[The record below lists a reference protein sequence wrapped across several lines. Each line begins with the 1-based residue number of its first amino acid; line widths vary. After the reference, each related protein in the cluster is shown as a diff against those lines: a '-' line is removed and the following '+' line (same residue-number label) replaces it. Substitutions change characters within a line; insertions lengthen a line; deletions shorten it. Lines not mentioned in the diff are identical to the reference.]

1 MDDTSATLRA
11 AACEVMAIDD
21 VTEGVASP
29 YVVFL
34 GSPPPRPDERGEGVR
49 LRGRLLLPADE
60 AYERLAQ
67 RFGMLG
73 FTPLLRREDQS
84 PASHVILALP
94 GQLRRANQRLGRA
107 GLLFAL
113 TLLSCLFA
121 GAQMVEGLTDVNWN
135 LLDGL
140 PYAAALL
147 GILAAHEMGH
157 YLTARRLGTPTSLP
171 YFLPM
176 PLGFGTFG
184 AVINMVAPPRNRRH
198 LLAIAAAGPLAGL
211 ALAVPVLLIGLSLS
225 RVEPLPD
232 AGLYSMEGNSILY
245 AALKF
250 AMFGELL
257 PGNGRDVMIH
267 PVAFAG
273 WAGLLVTGLNLI
285 PAGQLD
291 GGHIVYA
298 LVGERWASVILWIV
312 LAGLAL
318 LAFLWQGWILWLFL
332 IFLFGRM
339 RVAPLDDVTA
349 LTGRQQV
356 LALAMIAIFVLVFTP
371 IPLRIMG
378 A

>member
-1 MDDTSATLRA
+1 MDDTAAALRA
-11 AACEVMAIDD
+11 AALDVMAIDD

-34 GSPPPRPDERGEGVR
+34 GSPPPRPGERGQGVR
-49 LRGRLLLPADE
+49 LRGRLRVPADE
-60 AYERLAQ
+60 AYERVSR
-67 RFGMLG
+67 RFAALG
-73 FTPLLRREDQS
+73 FTPLLRRDEET
-84 PASHVILALP
+84 PTNHVILALP
-94 GQLRRANQRLGRA
+94 GQLRRASQRLGMA
-107 GLLFAL
+107 GLLFGL

-121 GAQMVEGLTDVNWN
+121 GAQMVEGLTAVNWN

-157 YLTARRLGTPTSLP
+157 YLTARRVGAPTSLP

-176 PLGFGTFG
+176 PFGFGTFG
-184 AVINMVAPPRNRRH
+184 AVINMAAPPRNRRH

-211 ALAVPVLLIGLSLS
+211 AVALPVLLIGLRLS
-225 RVEPLPD
+225 RVEPLPA
-232 AGLYSMEGNSILY
+232 AGEFMMEGNSLLY
-245 AALKF
+245 AGFKF
-250 AMFGELL
+250 LVFGQWL
-257 PGNGRDVMIH
+257 PANGVDVMIH

-273 WAGLLVTGLNLI
+273 WAGLLVTGLNLL

-298 LVGERWASVILWIV
+298 LLGERWARVILWVV
-312 LAGLAL
+312 LAALAG

-332 IFLFGRM
+332 IFLFGRL
-339 RVAPLDDVTA
+339 RVAPLDDVTP
-349 LTGRQQV
+349 LTGRQQ
-356 LALAMIAIFVLVFTP
+356 ALAVAMIVVFALVFSP
-371 IPLRIMG
+371 IPLRIVG

>member
-1 MDDTSATLRA
+1 MDTTTTALRA
-11 AACEVMAIDD
+11 AASDVMAIDD

-34 GSPPPRPDERGEGVR
+34 GSPPPRPGEHGQGVQ
-49 LRGRLLLPADE
+49 LRGRLLLPAE
-60 AYERLAQ
+60 QAYERLAQ
-67 RFGMLG
+67 RFAPLG
-73 FTPLLRREDQS
+73 FTPLLRREDES
-84 PASHVILALP
+84 PARQVILALP
-94 GQLRRANQRLGRA
+94 GQLRRANQRLGVA

-121 GAQMVEGLTDVNWN
+121 GAQMVEGLTAVNTN

-147 GILAAHEMGH
+147 GILGAHEMGH
-157 YLTARRLGTPTSLP
+157 YLTGRRFGAATSLP

-184 AVINMVAPPRNRRH
+184 AVISMAAPPRNRRH
-198 LLAIAAAGPLAGL
+198 LLLIAAAGPLAGL
-211 ALAVPVLLIGLSLS
+211 AVAIPVLLIGLSLS
-225 RVEPLPD
+225 RVAPLPA
-232 AGLYSMEGNSILY
+232 AGPYMMEGNSLLY

-250 AMFGELL
+250 AVFGELL
-257 PGNGRDVMIH
+257 PAGGRDVMIH

-273 WAGLLVTGLNLI
+273 WAGILVTGLNLL

-298 LVGERWASVILWIV
+298 LLGERWAQRVLWGV
-312 LAGLAL
+312 LAL
-318 LAFLWQGWILWLFL
+318 LAVLAFFWQGWLLWLFL
-332 IFLFGRM
+332 IFIFGRM

-349 LTGRQQV
+349 LTGGQRV
-356 LALAMIAIFVLVFTP
+356 LAVAMMAIFLLVFTP

-378 A
+378 G

>member
-1 MDDTSATLRA
+1 MDTTTLALRA
-11 AACEVMAIDD
+11 AASEVMTIDD

-49 LRGRLLLPADE
+49 LRGRLLLPAE
-60 AYERLAQ
+60 QAYDRLAQ
-67 RFGMLG
+67 RFGLLG
-73 FTPLLRREDQS
+73 FTPLLRQDEAT
-84 PASHVILALP
+84 PGGHVVLALP
-94 GQLRRANQRLGRA
+94 GQLRRATQRLGRA

-121 GAQMVEGLTDVNWN
+121 GAQMVEGLVEVNWN

-157 YLTARRLGTPTSLP
+157 YLTARRLGAATSLP
-171 YFLPM
+171 YFIPM

-184 AVINMVAPPRNRRH
+184 AVISMAAPPRNRRH

-211 ALAVPVLLIGLSLS
+211 AVAIPVLVIGLSLS
-225 RVEPLPD
+225 RVEPLPV
-232 AGLYSMEGNSILY
+232 GGEFMMEGNSLLY

-250 AMFGELL
+250 LVFGQLL
-257 PGNGRDVMIH
+257 PANGLDVMIH

-273 WAGLLVTGLNLI
+273 WAGILVTGLNLI

-298 LVGERWASVILWIV
+298 LLGERWAQRILWGV
-312 LAGLAL
+312 LVLLAGLA
-318 LAFLWQGWILWLFL
+318 FFWQGWILWLFL

-339 RVAPLDDVTA
+339 RVAPLDDVTP
-349 LTGRQQV
+349 LTGRQQ
-356 LALAMIAIFVLVFTP
+356 ALAVAMIIVFLLVFTP

-378 A
+378 G

>member
-1 MDDTSATLRA
+1 MNETSAALRTA
-11 AACEVMAIDD
+11 ALDVMAIDD

-34 GSPPPRPDERGEGVR
+34 GDPPPRPDEPSQGVR
-49 LRGRLLLPADE
+49 LRGRLLLPPDE
-60 AYERLAQ
+60 AYGRLTQ
-67 RFGMLG
+67 RYEMLG
-73 FTPLLRREDQS
+73 FTPLLRQEDES
-84 PASHVILALP
+84 SAIHTILALP

-121 GAQMVEGLTDVNWN
+121 GAQMVEGVTEVNWN

-184 AVINMVAPPRNRRH
+184 AVINMAAPPRNRRH

-211 ALAVPVLLIGLSLS
+211 AVALPVLLLGLSLS
-225 RVEPLPD
+225 QVEPLPTTG
-232 AGLYSMEGNSILY
+232 AYQMEGNSLLY

-250 AMFGELL
+250 LMFGKLL
-257 PGNGRDVMIH
+257 PANGQDVFIH

-298 LVGERWASVILWIV
+298 LLGERRSRIVLWIV
-312 LAGLAL
+312 LVALAGLA
-318 LAFLWQGWILWLFL
+318 FFWPGWILWLFL

-339 RVAPLDDVTA
+339 RLAPLDDVTR
-349 LTGRQQV
+349 LTPRQRV
-356 LALAMIAIFVLVFTP
+356 LAIAMLVIFVLVFTP
-371 IPLRIMG
+371 IPLRIIG

>member
-1 MDDTSATLRA
+1 
-11 AACEVMAIDD
+11 
-21 VTEGVASP
+21 
-29 YVVFL
+29 
-34 GSPPPRPDERGEGVR
+34 
-49 LRGRLLLPADE
+49 
-60 AYERLAQ
+60 
-67 RFGMLG
+67 
-73 FTPLLRREDQS
+73 
-84 PASHVILALP
+84 
-94 GQLRRANQRLGRA
+94 
-107 GLLFAL
+107 
-113 TLLSCLFA
+113 
-121 GAQMVEGLTDVNWN
+121 MVEGLTEVNWK

-140 PYAAALL
+140 PYALALL

-184 AVINMVAPPRNRRH
+184 AVINMAAPPRNRRH

-211 ALAVPVLLIGLSLS
+211 AVALPVLLLGLSLS
-225 RVEPLPD
+225 QVEPLPTSG
-232 AGLYSMEGNSILY
+232 AYQMEGNSLLY

-250 AMFGELL
+250 LMFGQLL
-257 PGNGRDVMIH
+257 PANGQDVFIH

-298 LVGERWASVILWIV
+298 LLGERRSRIVLWIV
-312 LAGLAL
+312 LVALAA
-318 LAFLWQGWILWLFL
+318 LAFFWQGWILWLFL

-339 RVAPLDDVTA
+339 RVAPLDDVTP
-349 LTGRQQV
+349 LTGRQQ
-356 LALAMIAIFVLVFTP
+356 ALAIAMIFIFILVFTP
-371 IPLRIMG
+371 IPLRIIG

>member
-1 MDDTSATLRA
+1 
-11 AACEVMAIDD
+11 
-21 VTEGVASP
+21 
-29 YVVFL
+29 
-34 GSPPPRPDERGEGVR
+34 
-49 LRGRLLLPADE
+49 
-60 AYERLAQ
+60 
-67 RFGMLG
+67 
-73 FTPLLRREDQS
+73 
-84 PASHVILALP
+84 
-94 GQLRRANQRLGRA
+94 LGRA

-121 GAQMVEGLTDVNWN
+121 GAQMVEGLTEVNWN

-184 AVINMVAPPRNRRH
+184 AVINMAAPPRNRRH

-211 ALAVPVLLIGLSLS
+211 AVALPVLLLGLSLS
-225 RVEPLPD
+225 QVEPLPTL
-232 AGLYSMEGNSILY
+232 GVYQMEGNSLLY

-250 AMFGELL
+250 LMFGQLL
-257 PGNGRDVMIH
+257 PANGQDVFIH

-298 LVGERWASVILWIV
+298 LLGERRARVIFWAV
-312 LAGLAL
+312 LAALAV
-318 LAFLWQGWILWLFL
+318 LAFFWQGWILWLFL

-339 RVAPLDDVTA
+339 RLAPLDDVTT
-349 LTGRQQV
+349 LTGRQQ
-356 LALAMIAIFVLVFTP
+356 ALAIAMIFIFILVFTP
-371 IPLRIMG
+371 IPLRIIG

>member
-1 MDDTSATLRA
+1 
-11 AACEVMAIDD
+11 
-21 VTEGVASP
+21 
-29 YVVFL
+29 
-34 GSPPPRPDERGEGVR
+34 
-49 LRGRLLLPADE
+49 
-60 AYERLAQ
+60 
-67 RFGMLG
+67 
-73 FTPLLRREDQS
+73 
-84 PASHVILALP
+84 
-94 GQLRRANQRLGRA
+94 
-107 GLLFAL
+107 
-113 TLLSCLFA
+113 
-121 GAQMVEGLTDVNWN
+121 MVEGLTEVNWK

-147 GILAAHEMGH
+147 GILGAHEMGH

-184 AVINMVAPPRNRRH
+184 AVINMAAPPRNRRH

-211 ALAVPVLLIGLSLS
+211 AVALPVLLLGLSLS
-225 RVEPLPD
+225 QVEPLPTSG
-232 AGLYSMEGNSILY
+232 AYQMEGNSLLY

-250 AMFGELL
+250 LLFGQLL
-257 PGNGRDVMIH
+257 PANGQDVFIH

-298 LVGERWASVILWIV
+298 LLGERRSRIVLWIV
-312 LAGLAL
+312 LVALAA
-318 LAFLWQGWILWLFL
+318 LAFFWQGWILWLFL

-339 RVAPLDDVTA
+339 RLAPLDDVTR
-349 LTGRQQV
+349 LTGRQQ
-356 LALAMIAIFVLVFTP
+356 ALAIAMIFIFILVFTP
-371 IPLRIMG
+371 IPLRIIG

>member
-1 MDDTSATLRA
+1 MDDTTAALRTA
-11 AACEVMAIDD
+11 ALDVMAIDD

-34 GSPPPRPDERGEGVR
+34 GSPPPRPDEPGQGVR
-49 LRGRLLLPADE
+49 LRGRLLLAPDE
-60 AYERLAQ
+60 AYDRLAQ
-67 RFGMLG
+67 RYGLLG
-73 FTPLLRREDQS
+73 FTPLLRQEDES
-84 PASHVILALP
+84 SAIHTILALP

-121 GAQMVEGLTDVNWN
+121 GAQMVEGLTEVNWK

-147 GILAAHEMGH
+147 GILGAHEMGH

-184 AVINMVAPPRNRRH
+184 AVINMAAPPRNRRH

-211 ALAVPVLLIGLSLS
+211 AVALPVLLLGLSLS
-225 RVEPLPD
+225 QVEPLPTSG
-232 AGLYSMEGNSILY
+232 AYQMEGNSLLY

-250 AMFGELL
+250 LMFGQLL
-257 PGNGRDVMIH
+257 PANGQDVFIH

-298 LVGERWASVILWIV
+298 LLGERRSRIVLWIV
-312 LAGLAL
+312 LVALAA
-318 LAFLWQGWILWLFL
+318 LAFFWQGWILWLFL

-339 RVAPLDDVTA
+339 RLAPLDDVTR
-349 LTGRQQV
+349 LTGRQQ
-356 LALAMIAIFVLVFTP
+356 ALAIAMIFIFILVFTP
-371 IPLRIMG
+371 IPLRIIG

>member
-1 MDDTSATLRA
+1 MNETSAALRA
-11 AACEVMAIDD
+11 AASDVMAIDD

-34 GSPPPRPDERGEGVR
+34 GDPPPRPDEPGHGVR
-49 LRGRLLLPADE
+49 LRGRLLLPSDQ
-60 AYERLAQ
+60 AYDRLTQ
-67 RFGMLG
+67 RYGRLG
-73 FTPLLRREDQS
+73 FTPLLRPDEDS
-84 PASHVILALP
+84 PAGQVILALP
-94 GQLRRANQRLGRA
+94 GQLRRASQRLGRA

-121 GAQMVEGLTDVNWN
+121 GAQMVDGVTEVNWN

-184 AVINMVAPPRNRRH
+184 AVINMAAPPRNRRH

-211 ALAVPVLLIGLSLS
+211 AVALPVLLLGLSLS
-225 RVEPLPD
+225 RVEPLPT
-232 AGLYSMEGNSILY
+232 AGAYQMEGNSLLY

-250 AMFGELL
+250 LMFGQLL
-257 PGNGRDVMIH
+257 PANGQDVFIH

-291 GGHIVYA
+291 GGHVVYA
-298 LVGERWASVILWIV
+298 LLGERWSRIVLWIV
-312 LAGLAL
+312 LVALAG

-339 RVAPLDDVTA
+339 RLAPLDDVTR
-349 LTGRQQV
+349 LTPRQQV
-356 LALAMIAIFVLVFTP
+356 LAIAMIIIFFLVFTP
-371 IPLRIMG
+371 IPLRIVG

>member
-1 MDDTSATLRA
+1 MDDTAAALRA
-11 AACEVMAIDD
+11 AASDVMAIDD

-34 GSPPPRPDERGEGVR
+34 GSPPPRPDERGQGLR
-49 LRGRLLLPADE
+49 LRGRLLLPSDV
-60 AYERLAQ
+60 AYSRLAT
-67 RFGMLG
+67 RFTALG
-73 FTPLLRREDQS
+73 FTPLLRQEDGATPVQ
-84 PASHVILALP
+84 VILALP
-94 GQLRRANQRLGRA
+94 GQLRRASQRLGVA
-107 GLLFAL
+107 SLLFAL

-121 GAQMVEGLTDVNWN
+121 GAQMVEGLTAVNWN

-157 YLTARRLGTPTSLP
+157 YLTARRVGAPTSLP

-184 AVINMVAPPRNRRH
+184 AVISMAAPPRNRRH

-211 ALAVPVLLIGLSLS
+211 AVAIPVLLIGLSLS
-225 RVEPLPD
+225 RVEPLPA
-232 AGLYSMEGNSILY
+232 AGEFMMEGNSLLY
-245 AALKF
+245 AGLKF
-250 AMFGELL
+250 MVFGQWL
-257 PGNGRDVMIH
+257 PANGVDVMIH

-298 LVGERWASVILWIV
+298 LLGERWARIILWVV
-312 LAGLAL
+312 LAVLAA
-318 LAFLWQGWILWLFL
+318 LAFLWQGWILWVAL
-332 IFLFGRM
+332 IFIFGRM
-339 RVAPLDDVTA
+339 RVAPLDDVTP
-349 LTGRQQV
+349 LTAGQRA
-356 LALAMIAIFVLVFTP
+356 LALLMLAIFILIFAP
-371 IPLRIMG
+371 IPMRIVG

>member
-1 MDDTSATLRA
+1 MNDTTAVLRA
-11 AACEVMAIDD
+11 AASDVMAIDD
-21 VTEGVASP
+21 VTEGVASL

-49 LRGRLLLPADE
+49 LRGRLLLPADQ
-60 AYERLAQ
+60 AYDQLTQ
-67 RFGMLG
+67 RFGLLG
-73 FTPLLRREDQS
+73 FTPLLRRDEAT
-84 PASHVILALP
+84 PAGHVVLALP
-94 GQLRRANQRLGRA
+94 GQLRRASQRLGVA
-107 GLLFAL
+107 SLLFAL

-121 GAQMVEGLTDVNWN
+121 GAQMVEGLVDVNWN
-135 LLDGL
+135 LLDGM

-157 YLTARRLGTPTSLP
+157 YLTARRLGAATSLP

-184 AVINMVAPPRNRRH
+184 AVISMAAPPRNRRH

-211 ALAVPVLLIGLSLS
+211 ALAIPVLLIGLSLS
-225 RVEPLPD
+225 RVEPLPV
-232 AGLYSMEGNSILY
+232 AGEYMMEGNSLLY
-245 AALKF
+245 AGLKYVL
-250 AMFGELL
+250 FGELL

-298 LVGERWASVILWIV
+298 LLGERWARVILWVV
-312 LAGLAL
+312 LAALAL

-332 IFLFGRM
+332 IFLFGRL
-339 RVAPLDDVTA
+339 RVAPLDDVTP
-349 LTGRQQV
+349 LTTGQR
-356 LALAMIAIFVLVFTP
+356 ALAIAMMVLFLLVFTP
-371 IPLRIMG
+371 IPLRIVG
-378 A
+378 V

>member
-1 MDDTSATLRA
+1 MDDTTAALRA
-11 AACEVMAIDD
+11 AASDVMTIDD
-21 VTEGVASP
+21 VTEGVVSP
-29 YVVFL
+29 YGVFL
-34 GSPPPRPDERGEGVR
+34 GNPPPRPGERGQGVR

-60 AYERLAQ
+60 AYQRLAQ
-67 RFGMLG
+67 RFGVLG
-73 FTPLLRREDQS
+73 FTPLLRLEGEP

-94 GQLRRANQRLGRA
+94 GQLRRASQRLGLA
-107 GLLFAL
+107 SLLFAL

-121 GAQMVEGLTDVNWN
+121 GAQMVEGLVDVNWN

-140 PYAAALL
+140 PYAVALL

-157 YLTARRLGTPTSLP
+157 YLTARRLGAPTSLP

-184 AVINMVAPPRNRRH
+184 AVINMAAPPRNRRH

-211 ALAVPVLLIGLSLS
+211 AVAIPALLIGLSLS
-225 RVEPLPD
+225 RVAPLP
-232 AGLYSMEGNSILY
+232 ATGTYPLEGNSVLY

-250 AMFGELL
+250 MMFGELL

-298 LVGERWASVILWIV
+298 LLGERWARVVLWVV
-312 LAGLAL
+312 LAALAG
-318 LAFLWQGWILWLFL
+318 LAFLWQGWFLWLFL
-332 IFLFGRM
+332 IFLLGRV
-339 RVAPLDDVTA
+339 RVAPLDDVTP
-349 LTGRQQV
+349 LTGRQRA
-356 LALAMIAIFVLVFTP
+356 LAIAMIAIFLLVFTP
-371 IPLRIMG
+371 IPLRIVG

>member
-11 AACEVMAIDD
+11 AASEVMAIDD

-298 LVGERWASVILWIV
+298 LLGERWAGVILWIV

-339 RVAPLDDVTA
+339 RVAPLDDVTT

>member
-1 MDDTSATLRA
+1 MNDTTAVLRTA
-11 AACEVMAIDD
+11 ASDVMVIDD
-21 VTEGVASP
+21 VTEGVTSP

-34 GSPPPRPDERGEGVR
+34 GSPPPRPGERGQGVR
-49 LRGRLLLPADE
+49 LRGRLLLPSHK
-60 AYERLAQ
+60 AYDRLAL
-67 RFGMLG
+67 RFGLLG
-73 FTPLLRREDQS
+73 WTPLLRQEDGS
-84 PASHVILALP
+84 AASHVVLALP
-94 GQLRRANQRLGRA
+94 GQLRRANQRLGMA
-107 GLLFAL
+107 ALLFGL

-121 GAQMVEGLTDVNWN
+121 GAQMVEGVVDVNWN

-157 YLTARRLGTPTSLP
+157 YLTARRLGAPTSLP

-184 AVINMVAPPRNRRH
+184 AVINMTAPPRNRRH

-211 ALAVPVLLIGLSLS
+211 AVAVPVLLIGLSLS
-225 RVEPLPD
+225 RVEPLPA
-232 AGLYSMEGNSILY
+232 AGEFMMEGNSLLY
-245 AALKF
+245 AGLKF
-250 AMFGELL
+250 MVFGQWL
-257 PGNGRDVMIH
+257 PANGVDVMIH

-298 LVGERWASVILWIV
+298 LLGKRWARVILWGV
-312 LAGLAL
+312 LVALAA
-318 LAFLWQGWILWLFL
+318 LAFFWQGWILWLFL

-339 RVAPLDDVTA
+339 RVAPLDDVTP
-349 LTGRQQV
+349 LTGRQR
-356 LALAMIAIFVLVFTP
+356 ALAIAMMVLFLLVFTP
-371 IPLRIMG
+371 IPLRIVG

>member
-1 MDDTSATLRA
+1 MDTTTTALRA
-11 AACEVMAIDD
+11 AASEVMAIDD

-49 LRGRLLLPADE
+49 LRGRLLLPAE
-60 AYERLAQ
+60 QAYDRLAQ
-67 RFGMLG
+67 SFALLG
-73 FTPLLRREDQS
+73 FTPLLRRDEES
-84 PASHVILALP
+84 PASHMILALP
-94 GQLRRANQRLGRA
+94 GQLRRATQRAGRA

-121 GAQMVEGLTDVNWN
+121 GAQMVEGLTAVNWN

-157 YLTARRLGTPTSLP
+157 YLTARRLGAATSLP
-171 YFLPM
+171 YFIPM

-184 AVINMVAPPRNRRH
+184 AVISMAAPPRNRRH
-198 LLAIAAAGPLAGL
+198 LLLIAAAGPLAGL
-211 ALAVPVLLIGLSLS
+211 AIAIPVLLIGLSLS
-225 RVEPLPD
+225 RVEPLPA
-232 AGLYSMEGNSILY
+232 AGEFMMEGNSLLY

-250 AMFGELL
+250 LVFGQLL
-257 PGNGRDVMIH
+257 PANGLDVMIH

-273 WAGLLVTGLNLI
+273 WAGILVTGLNLI

-291 GGHIVYA
+291 GGHIVYT
-298 LVGERWASVILWIV
+298 LLGERWARVVLWGVLVV
-312 LAGLAL
+312 LAA
-318 LAFLWQGWILWLFL
+318 LAFFWQGWILWLFL
-332 IFLFGRM
+332 IFIFGRM
-339 RVAPLDDVTA
+339 RVAPLDDVTP
-349 LTGRQQV
+349 LNTRQRL
-356 LALAMIAIFVLVFTP
+356 LAIAMMAIFVLVFTP
-371 IPLRIMG
+371 IPLRIVG

>member
-1 MDDTSATLRA
+1 MDDTAAALRA
-11 AACEVMAIDD
+11 AALDVMTIDD

-34 GSPPPRPDERGEGVR
+34 GSPPPQPDERGQGVR
-49 LRGRLLLPADE
+49 LRGRLFLAADE
-60 AYERLAQ
+60 AYDRLAR
-67 RFGMLG
+67 RFGALG
-73 FTPLLRREDQS
+73 FTPLLRRDEETPDN
-84 PASHVILALP
+84 HVVLALP
-94 GQLRRANQRLGRA
+94 GQLRRANQRLGMA
-107 GLLFAL
+107 GLLFGL

-121 GAQMVEGLTDVNWN
+121 GAQMVEGLAAVNWN

-157 YLTARRLGTPTSLP
+157 YLTARRLGAPTSLP

-211 ALAVPVLLIGLSLS
+211 AVALPVLLIGLSLS
-225 RVEPLPD
+225 RVEPLPA
-232 AGLYSMEGNSILY
+232 AGEFMMEGNSLLY
-245 AALKF
+245 AGLKF
-250 AMFGELL
+250 IVFGQWL
-257 PGNGRDVMIH
+257 PANGVDVMIH

-273 WAGLLVTGLNLI
+273 WAGLLVTGLNLL

-298 LVGERWASVILWIV
+298 LLGERWSRVVLWGV
-312 LAGLAL
+312 LAVLAA
-318 LAFLWQGWILWLFL
+318 LAFFWQGWILWLFL

-339 RVAPLDDVTA
+339 RVAPLDDVTP
-349 LTGRQQV
+349 LTGRQQ
-356 LALAMIAIFVLVFTP
+356 ALAVAMMMIFVLVFSP
-371 IPLRIMG
+371 VPMRIVG

>member
-1 MDDTSATLRA
+1 MDNATTALHTA
-11 AACEVMAIDD
+11 ASDIMAIDD

-29 YVVFL
+29 YVIFL
-34 GSPPPRPDERGEGVR
+34 GGKPPRPDERGEGVR
-49 LRGRLLLPADE
+49 LRGRLLLPAE
-60 AYERLAQ
+60 QAYDRLTQ
-67 RFGMLG
+67 RFALLG
-73 FTPLLRREDQS
+73 FTPLLRQDEET
-84 PASHVILALP
+84 PANHVILALP
-94 GQLRRANQRLGRA
+94 GQLRRANQRLGIA
-107 GLLFAL
+107 ALLFGL

-121 GAQMVEGLTDVNWN
+121 GAQMVEGLTAVNWH

-147 GILAAHEMGH
+147 GILVAHEMGH
-157 YLTARRLGTPTSLP
+157 YLTARRLGAPTSLP

-211 ALAVPVLLIGLSLS
+211 AVALPVLLIGLSLS
-225 RVEPLPD
+225 RVEPLPA
-232 AGLYSMEGNSILY
+232 AGEFMMEGNSLLY
-245 AALKF
+245 AGLKLVV
-250 AMFGELL
+250 FGQWL
-257 PGNGRDVMIH
+257 PSNGVDVMIH

-273 WAGLLVTGLNLI
+273 WAGLLVTGLNLL

-298 LVGERWASVILWIV
+298 LVGERWARIV
-312 LAGLAL
+312 LWGVLAL
-318 LAFLWQGWILWLFL
+318 LAVLAFFWQGWILWLFL

-339 RVAPLDDVTA
+339 RLAPLDDVTP
-349 LTGRQQV
+349 LTGRQQ
-356 LALAMIAIFVLVFTP
+356 ALAIAMIVIFVLVFAP
-371 IPLRIMG
+371 VPLRIVG